1 MSFILLL
8 IAIGAI
14 IQKCF
19 FSSEII
25 RTFESVEQSTSAII
39 STYQTTEVI

>member
-1 MSFILLL
+1 MNIFLLL

-25 RTFESVEQSTSAII
+25 HTFSSVEQSKSTTIETDLNTEII
-39 STYQTTEVI
+39 